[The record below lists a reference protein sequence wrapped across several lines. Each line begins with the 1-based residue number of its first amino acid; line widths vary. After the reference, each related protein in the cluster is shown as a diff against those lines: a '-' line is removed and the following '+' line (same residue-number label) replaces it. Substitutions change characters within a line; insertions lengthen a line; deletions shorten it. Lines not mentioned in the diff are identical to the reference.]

1 MTNEE
6 LYLIMQPIVK
16 TVTGL
21 STVILA
27 DPNAPA
33 PLDEYCAIRP
43 KNSIEQRGQANIY
56 KSNSGTDSLTWEVR
70 PQIVCEMLL
79 EFFRGEALS
88 YAELMKQANKRP
100 DISQALLQASPQ
112 PIGWQRAGNV
122 INLTALQSDNWE
134 QRAQIS
140 IYVLYELIPASVAP
154 INSIERASVTVTD
167 FDTDA
172 SQTLDVET
180 DDAP

>member
-21 STVILA
+21 TQVILSN
-27 DPNAPA
+27 PNAPA
-33 PLDEYCAIRP
+33 PLDEYCAIKP
-43 KNSIEQRGQANIY
+43 KHSIEQRGQANIY
-56 KSNSGTDSLTWEVR
+56 KANSGTDSVTWEVR

-79 EFFRGEALS
+79 EFYRGEAMS
-88 YAELMKQANKRP
+88 YAEMMKQANKRP
-100 DISQALLQASPQ
+100 DIGQALLQASPQ

-122 INLTALQSDNWE
+122 INLTALQSNNWE

-140 IYVLYELIPASVAP
+140 IYVLYELIPASVTP
-154 INSIERASVTVTD
+154 INSIERASVTVED
-167 FDTDA
+167 FDSGA
-172 SQTLDVET
+172 MQTISIET